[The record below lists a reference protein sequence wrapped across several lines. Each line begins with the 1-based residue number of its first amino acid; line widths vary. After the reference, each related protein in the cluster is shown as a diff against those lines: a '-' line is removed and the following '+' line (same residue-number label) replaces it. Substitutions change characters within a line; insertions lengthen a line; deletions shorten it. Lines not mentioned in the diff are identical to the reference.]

1 MPPPFNWFFIS
12 CNISLA
18 RSFSLALGRANSP
31 SLKRLNSS
39 PFKTPPQLFSR
50 PLYKGLDNI
59 SITRGKFNE
68 FNLSRVSAFASRAAA
83 AIALFFGRWV
93 APCLAE
99 RPGLGSSCPGPS
111 VGGAEA
117 SLPLAACEHRS
128 GKADDSEAICCRS
141 AARGAP
147 APGSWESR
155 ERRFCLLPST
165 GRGEGKLPAPPRLR
179 PRLLR
184 CFPGRRNRTPK
195 EEAEQ
200 HQIYAFKS
208 LQKKSPSN
216 GAYCSAVSPV
226 RFFLFFES
234 AYSRGK
240 NGNGQSLFR

>member
-1 MPPPFNWFFIS
+1 MPPPPLIG
-12 CNISLA
+12 SLFHVIFLSLACTCA

-31 SLKRLNSS
+31 SLKHLNSS

-50 PLYKGLDNI
+50 PLYNGLDNI

-68 FNLSRVSAFASRAAA
+68 FTLSRVSPFASRAAA

-99 RPGLGSSCPGPS
+99 GPGLGSSRPGPG

-117 SLPLAACEHRS
+117 SLPLAACERRS
-128 GKADDSEAICCRS
+128 WKADDSEAICCRS

-155 ERRFCLLPST
+155 ERRFCLLPSA

-184 CFPGRRNRTPK
+184 RFPGRRN
-195 EEAEQ
+195 
-200 HQIYAFKS
+200 
-208 LQKKSPSN
+208 
-216 GAYCSAVSPV
+216 
-226 RFFLFFES
+226 
-234 AYSRGK
+234 
-240 NGNGQSLFR
+240 